1 MEHRSVRLQGL
12 FGVPASV
19 RKGGKMK
26 KTKNKKVETLRVPL
40 HTYTYACTRVSLYR
54 YTHLYIHTYIHAH
67 TYIYIYIYIYIYL
80 PAHVSNVGQG
90 VFLGPPEPPK
100 IYSQI
105 P

>member
-26 KTKNKKVETLRVPL
+26 KKKNKKVETLRVPL
-40 HTYTYACTRVSLYR
+40 HTYTHIHTCTCASLYR
-54 YTHLYIHTYIHAH
+54 YMHPYKHARTHT
-67 TYIYIYIYIYIYL
+67 YIYL

-105 P
+105 PQDKW